1 MQLNSN
7 NKDQQDD
14 YSEGQ
19 RIHRKGFEISTFY
32 SIKAPYRITQNID
45 KTAPT
50 ARKKKKSRTKTS
62 ACMRWTRF
70 SNIYVAILLAQ

>member
-7 NKDQQDD
+7 NKDQQDN

-19 RIHRKGFEISTFY
+19 RIHRKGFEISTFF

-45 KTAPT
+45 KTVPT
-50 ARKKKKSRTKTS
+50 ARKKKNLEQRRRLCAMDK
-62 ACMRWTRF
+62 
-70 SNIYVAILLAQ
+70 I